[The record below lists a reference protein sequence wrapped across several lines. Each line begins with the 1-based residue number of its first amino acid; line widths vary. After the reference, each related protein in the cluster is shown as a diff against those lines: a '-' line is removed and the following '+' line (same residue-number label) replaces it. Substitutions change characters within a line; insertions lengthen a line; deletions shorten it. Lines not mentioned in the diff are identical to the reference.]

1 MRKRVFC
8 LILLMI
14 LVLGILSSVH
24 AHPEQSMHDKDL
36 NSVLLGKDVSLTG
49 EEKEKFQAIANAAA
63 LCIDQFSSN
72 EEKRSKRNQ
81 KHSSFS

>member
-36 NSVLLGKDVSLTG
+36 KSVNGINHAAWLSFWAFNPVPEQPRVISPSTSYL
-49 EEKEKFQAIANAAA
+49 EE
-63 LCIDQFSSN
+63 DG
-72 EEKRSKRNQ
+72 SKPE
-81 KHSSFS
+81 